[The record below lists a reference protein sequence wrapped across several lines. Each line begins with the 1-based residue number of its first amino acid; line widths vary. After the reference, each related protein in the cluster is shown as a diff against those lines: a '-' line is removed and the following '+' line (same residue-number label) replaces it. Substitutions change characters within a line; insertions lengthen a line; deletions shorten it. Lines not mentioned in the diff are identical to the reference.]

1 MRTRPPIAGR
11 YRLHRLLGRGGM
23 GEVWQAADIRLERW
37 VAVKVVETSADPKVT
52 ERFRR
57 EALSTTAA
65 SHPGTVQVHDVGVEQ
80 TEYGSIVYLVME
92 LLPGPTLA
100 DRLEKQG
107 RFTVEEA
114 SEAMVQVA
122 RTLTAVHASGIIHRD
137 IKPSNL
143 VYDGDGRIRVLDF
156 GIAQLA
162 NHQAERLT
170 STRHVMGSLP
180 YISPEQAADT
190 VVGPPSD
197 IYALGCV
204 YFELLTGR
212 APYAGSEPVSMIYQH
227 VTAPVP
233 HVNDVVTVPA
243 HVDEFVASMMDK
255 DPSRRPTAGEVVTF
269 ARRPGVVPVIAAGSR
284 ELSAAPKPAALA
296 APKVS
301 TPSVVSLSSPAS
313 PHASALSASSA
324 SPVTALAGVV
334 ESAQRTPRSHAAP
347 KPRFLRTRVLSVLL
361 VPVVIGLVLGGLT
374 FADAFDEQSVSSRAM
389 TIAGALPESYELGM
403 DLIFE
408 RDALSSDQVPDAVR
422 QAYRQV
428 TDDSI
433 EAWHDDITKVDLA
446 DTPSLR
452 ERVERTYT
460 VLKGIDA
467 YRKDLEDGD
476 KASTDAAVAAYT
488 DTAYELL
495 DFATEMPNIR
505 NEKIYKQVTNLK
517 YVRSAAESLGVER
530 AIMVPALMTGR
541 IDEESMEA
549 MSEARTSWQLTS
561 RSFYADS
568 PKATQKA
575 LDKISNGTFA
585 DGSRGVV
592 SQDAV
597 VQVINE
603 GSLESV
609 VPDLESHGIGRPAAQ
624 VWAEDMNRFIQLLK
638 DTIVAMTLIVAE
650 DVAEE
655 HRGVQTKVVLSG
667 VLAVAAFLAGLALLA
682 GIFVVRPLRGRRRSV
697 RSDR

>member
-37 VAVKVVETSADPKVT
+37 VAVKIVEISADPKVT

-65 SHPGTVQVHDVGVEQ
+65 SHPGTVQVHDVGVEE

-114 SEAMVQVA
+114 SEAVVQVA

-162 NHQAERLT
+162 SHQAERLT

-190 VVGPPSD
+190 VVGPSSD

-233 HVNDVVTVPA
+233 HVNDVVDVPA
-243 HVDEFVASMMDK
+243 HVDEFVAAMMDK
-255 DPSRRPTAGEVVTF
+255 DPSRRPTAGEVVAF
-269 ARRPGVVPVIAAGSR
+269 ARRPGVIPAAIPGGR
-284 ELSAAPKPAALA
+284 ELPSSPKPAAIA
-296 APKVS
+296 APK
-301 TPSVVSLSSPAS
+301 
-313 PHASALSASSA
+313 ALSAPAPSSA
-324 SPVTALAGVV
+324 TAVAGVV

-347 KPRFLRTRVLSVLL
+347 KPGVLRTRVLGALL
-361 VPVVIGLVLGGLT
+361 VPVVIAMVVGGLV
-374 FADAFDEQSVSSRAM
+374 FADALEERGVSTEAM

-433 EAWHDDITKVDLA
+433 EAWHDDITKIDLA
-446 DTPSLR
+446 ETPSLR

-460 VLKGIDA
+460 VLEGIDA

-476 KASTDAAVAAYT
+476 KASTEAAVAAYT

-495 DFATEMPNIR
+495 DFAAEMPNIR
-505 NEKIYKQVTNLK
+505 NEKIYKQVANLK

-530 AIMVPALMTGR
+530 AIMVPALMTGQL
-541 IDEESMEA
+541 DEESMKA

-561 RSFYADS
+561 RSFYADA
-568 PKATQKA
+568 PKATQEA
-575 LDKISNGTFA
+575 LDKISDGTFA

-592 SQDAV
+592 SQNAV
-597 VQVINE
+597 VRAIND
-603 GSLESV
+603 GSLEQV
-609 VPDLESHGIGRPAAQ
+609 IPDLERQGPGRPAAQ
-624 VWAEDMNRFIQLLK
+624 IWSEDMNRFIQLLK
-638 DTIVAMTLIVAE
+638 DTIVSMTLIVAD
-650 DVAEE
+650 DVGEE
-655 HRGVQTKVVLSG
+655 HRDVQTKVVLSG
-667 VLAVAAFLAGLALLA
+667 LLAVVALLAAFGLLA
-682 GIFVVRPLRGRRRSV
+682 GIFLGRPLRGRRRSV
-697 RSDR
+697 AAASGEKSWRQSLRRAR

>member
-114 SEAMVQVA
+114 SEAIVQVA

-204 YFELLTGR
+204 AFELLTGR

-243 HVDEFVASMMDK
+243 HIDEFVASMMDK
-255 DPSRRPTAGEVVTF
+255 DPSRRPTAGEVVAF
-269 ARRPGVVPVIAAGSR
+269 ARRPGVVPAITAGSR
-284 ELSAAPKPAALA
+284 ELASAPKPAALA
-296 APKVS
+296 APKAASLAV
-301 TPSVVSLSSPAS
+301 PSPSSPS
-313 PHASALSASSA
+313 KA
-324 SPVTALAGVV
+324 SPVTAVAGVV
-334 ESAQRTPRSHAAP
+334 ESVQRTPRSHAAP
-347 KPRFLRTRVLSVLL
+347 KPRFLRRRVLGTLL
-361 VPVVIGLVLGGLT
+361 VPVVIALVLGGLS
-374 FADAFDEQSVSSRAM
+374 FADALDERSVSSRAM

-408 RDALSSDQVPDAVR
+408 RDALSSDEVPDAVR

-433 EAWHDDITKVDLA
+433 EAWHADITKVDLA

-476 KASTDAAVAAYT
+476 KASTEAAAAAYT

-592 SQDAV
+592 SQNAV
-597 VQVINE
+597 VQVIND
-603 GSLESV
+603 GSLEGV
-609 VPDLESHGIGRPAAQ
+609 VPDLAEHGLGRPAAQ

-638 DTIVAMTLIVAE
+638 DTIVAMTLIVAD
-650 DVAEE
+650 DVGEE
-655 HRGVQTKVVLSG
+655 HRGVQTKVVVSG
-667 VLAVAAFLAGLALLA
+667 MVAVAAFLGALALLA

-697 RSDR
+697 RSEQ

>member
-1 MRTRPPIAGR
+1 MRMRTRPPIAGR

-37 VAVKVVETSADPKVT
+37 VAVKVVEISADPKVT

-122 RTLTAVHASGIIHRD
+122 RTLTAVHTSGIIHRD

-162 NHQAERLT
+162 SHQAERLT

-190 VVGPPSD
+190 VVGPASD

-233 HVNDVVTVPA
+233 HVSDVVTVPS
-243 HVDEFVASMMDK
+243 HVDEFVALMMDK
-255 DPSRRPTAGEVVTF
+255 DPSRRPSAGEVVAF
-269 ARRPGVVPVIAAGSR
+269 ARRPGVVPAITAGGR
-284 ELSAAPKPAALA
+284 ELSAVPKIAAIA
-296 APKVS
+296 APK
-301 TPSVVSLSSPAS
+301 
-313 PHASALSASSA
+313 ASS
-324 SPVTALAGVV
+324 SSVPSSVTAVAGMV
-334 ESAQRTPRSHAAP
+334 ESMPRTPRSHAAP
-347 KPRFLRTRVLSVLL
+347 KPGFLRTRVLGALL
-361 VPVVIGLVLGGLT
+361 VPVVIALVLGGLT
-374 FADAFDEQSVSSRAM
+374 FADALEERAVSNGAM

-460 VLKGIDA
+460 VLEGIDD
-467 YRKDLEDGD
+467 YRNDLEDGD
-476 KASTDAAVAAYT
+476 KASTEAAVAAYT

-561 RSFYADS
+561 RSFYADA

-575 LDKISNGTFA
+575 LDKISDGTFA
-585 DGSRGVV
+585 DGSRGLV
-592 SQDAV
+592 SQNAV
-597 VQVINE
+597 IQVIND
-603 GSLESV
+603 GSLEGV
-609 VPDLESHGIGRPAAQ
+609 VPDLERHGPGRPAAQ
-624 VWAEDMNRFIQLLK
+624 VWSEDMTRFIQLLK
-638 DTIVAMTLIVAE
+638 DTIVAMTLIVSD
-650 DVAEE
+650 DVGEE
-655 HRGVQTKVVLSG
+655 HRGIQTKVVLSG
-667 VLAVAAFLAGLALLA
+667 VLTVSALLAGLALLA
-682 GIFVVRPLRGRRRSV
+682 GIFVVRPLRGRRRFV
-697 RSDR
+697 RSDQ

>member
-1 MRTRPPIAGR
+1 
-11 YRLHRLLGRGGM
+11 M

-107 RFTVEEA
+107 RFTVEETG
-114 SEAMVQVA
+114 EVLVQVA
-122 RTLTAVHASGIIHRD
+122 RTLTAVHSSGIIHRD

-156 GIAQLA
+156 GIAQLSHH
-162 NHQAERLT
+162 NAERLT

-204 YFELLTGR
+204 AFELLTGR

-233 HVNDVVTVPA
+233 HANDVVTVPA
-243 HVDEFVASMMDK
+243 HVDEFVATMMDK
-255 DPSRRPTAGEVVTF
+255 DPSRRPTAGEVVAF
-269 ARRPGVVPVIAAGSR
+269 ARRPGIVPAITVGSR
-284 ELSAAPKPAALA
+284 ELTAAPKPAAIA
-296 APKVS
+296 APS
-301 TPSVVSLSSPAS
+301 SSSPA
-313 PHASALSASSA
+313 LA
-324 SPVTALAGVV
+324 SPALASPALASPATAVAGVV
-334 ESAQRTPRSHAAP
+334 ESVQRTPRSHAAP
-347 KPRFLRTRVLSVLL
+347 KPRFLRTRVLGTLL
-361 VPVVIGLVLGGLT
+361 VPVVIALVLGALT
-374 FADAFDEQSVSSRAM
+374 FVDAFEERSVSSRAM

-433 EAWHDDITKVDLA
+433 EAWHADITKVDLA

-467 YRKDLEDGD
+467 YRNDLEKGD
-476 KASTDAAVAAYT
+476 KASMEAAVAAYT

-530 AIMVPALMTGR
+530 AVMVPALMTGR

-549 MSEARTSWQLTS
+549 MSKARTSWQLTS
-561 RSFYADS
+561 RSFYADA

-575 LDKISNGTFA
+575 LDKISDGTFA

-592 SQDAV
+592 SQNAV
-597 VQVINE
+597 VQVIND
-603 GSLESV
+603 GSLEGV
-609 VPDLESHGIGRPAAQ
+609 VPDLETHSLGRSAAQ
-624 VWAEDMNRFIQLLK
+624 VWAEDMTRFIQLLK
-638 DTIVAMTLIVAE
+638 DTIVAMTLIVAD
-650 DVAEE
+650 DVGEE
-655 HRGVQTKVVLSG
+655 HRGVQTKVALSG
-667 VLAVAAFLAGLALLA
+667 VLVVAAFLAALALLA
-682 GIFVVRPLRGRRRSV
+682 GIFVVRPLRGRRRFV
-697 RSDR
+697 RSDS

>member
-1 MRTRPPIAGR
+1 MRMRTRPPIAGR

-107 RFTVEEA
+107 RFTVEETG
-114 SEAMVQVA
+114 EVMVQVA
-122 RTLTAVHASGIIHRD
+122 RTLTAVHSSGIIHRD

-180 YISPEQAADT
+180 YISPEQAADN

-204 YFELLTGR
+204 GFELLTGR

-233 HVNDVVTVPA
+233 HVNDVVTVPS

-255 DPSRRPTAGEVVTF
+255 DPSRRPTAGEVVAF
-269 ARRPGVVPVIAAGSR
+269 ARRPEVVPAIPAGSR
-284 ELSAAPKPAALA
+284 ELAIGPKPLA
-296 APKVS
+296 
-301 TPSVVSLSSPAS
+301 LSSPSSPSPPSAAS
-313 PHASALSASSA
+313 VSS
-324 SPVTALAGVV
+324 VTAVAGLV
-334 ESAQRTPRSHAAP
+334 ESAQRMPRSHAAP
-347 KPRFLRTRVLSVLL
+347 KPRFLRTRVLAVLL
-361 VPVVIGLVLGGLT
+361 VPVVIALVLGGLT
-374 FADAFDEQSVSSRAM
+374 FADALEERAVSSRAV

-408 RDALSSDQVPDAVR
+408 RDALGSDQVPEAVR

-433 EAWHDDITKVDLA
+433 DAWHDDITKVDLA
-446 DTPSLR
+446 DNPSLR

-476 KASTDAAVAAYT
+476 KASMEAAVAAYT

-517 YVRSAAESLGVER
+517 YVRSASESLGIER
-530 AIMVPALMTGR
+530 TVMVPALMTGK

-561 RSFYADS
+561 RSFYGDA

-575 LDKISNGTFA
+575 LDEISDGTFA
-585 DGSRGVV
+585 DGSRGLV
-592 SQDAV
+592 SQNAV
-597 VQVINE
+597 VQVIND
-603 GSLESV
+603 GSLTSAV
-609 VPDLESHGIGRPAAQ
+609 RNLESHAPGRPAAQ
-624 VWAEDMNRFIQLLK
+624 VWAEDMTRFIQLLK
-638 DTIVAMTLIVAE
+638 DTIVAMTLIVSD
-650 DVAEE
+650 DVGEE
-655 HRGVQTKVVLSG
+655 HRDIQTKAVLSG
-667 VLAVAAFLAGLALLA
+667 VLAVAAFLAALALLA
-682 GIFVVRPLRGRRRSV
+682 GIFLVRPLRGRRRSDE
-697 RSDR
+697 S

>member
-1 MRTRPPIAGR
+1 
-11 YRLHRLLGRGGM
+11 M

-80 TEYGSIVYLVME
+80 TTEYGSIVYLVME

-122 RTLTAVHASGIIHRD
+122 RTLTAVHSSGIIHRD

-180 YISPEQAADT
+180 YISPEQAADN

-233 HVNDVVTVPA
+233 HVNDVVTVPS

-255 DPSRRPTAGEVVTF
+255 DPSRRPTAGEVVAF
-269 ARRPGVVPVIAAGSR
+269 ARRPEVVPPIPAGSR
-284 ELSAAPKPAALA
+284 ELSIGPKPLA
-296 APKVS
+296 
-301 TPSVVSLSSPAS
+301 LSSSSSSSSPSAAS
-313 PHASALSASSA
+313 VSS
-324 SPVTALAGVV
+324 VTAVAGVV
-334 ESAQRTPRSHAAP
+334 ESAQRTPRSHAAQ
-347 KPRFLRTRVLSVLL
+347 KPRFLRSRVLGVLL
-361 VPVVIGLVLGGLT
+361 VPVVIALVLGALT
-374 FADAFDEQSVSSRAM
+374 FADALDERAVSSRAM
-389 TIAGALPESYELGM
+389 MIAGALPESYELGM

-408 RDALSSDQVPDAVR
+408 RDALGSDQVPDAVR

-433 EAWHDDITKVDLA
+433 DAWHDDITKVDLA
-446 DTPSLR
+446 DNPSLR

-460 VLKGIDA
+460 VLKSIDA

-476 KASTDAAVAAYT
+476 KASTEAAVAAYT

-495 DFATEMPNIR
+495 DFATEMPNIP

-517 YVRSAAESLGVER
+517 YVRSASESLGIER
-530 AIMVPALMTGR
+530 TVMVPALMTGK

-561 RSFYADS
+561 RSFYGDA

-575 LDKISNGTFA
+575 LDKISDGTFA
-585 DGSRGVV
+585 DGSRGLV
-592 SQDAV
+592 SQNAV
-597 VQVINE
+597 VQVIND
-603 GSLESV
+603 GSLTSAV
-609 VPDLESHGIGRPAAQ
+609 RNLESQAPGRPAAQ
-624 VWAEDMNRFIQLLK
+624 VWAEDMTRFIQLLK
-638 DTIVAMTLIVAE
+638 DTIVAMTLIVSD
-650 DVAEE
+650 DVSEE
-655 HRGVQTKVVLSG
+655 HRGIQTKVVLSG
-667 VLAVAAFLAGLALLA
+667 VLAVAAFLAALALLA
-682 GIFVVRPLRGRRRSV
+682 GICLVRPPRGPRRSV
-697 RSDR
+697 ES

>member
-107 RFTVEEA
+107 RFTMEETG
-114 SEAMVQVA
+114 EVIVQVA
-122 RTLTAVHASGIIHRD
+122 RTLGAVHASGIIHRD

-204 YFELLTGR
+204 AFELLTGR

-255 DPSRRPTAGEVVTF
+255 DPSRRPTAGEVVAF
-269 ARRPGVVPVIAAGSR
+269 ARRPGVVPAIAAGSR
-284 ELSAAPKPAALA
+284 ELSAPPKPAAIM
-296 APKVS
+296 APKAS
-301 TPSVVSLSSPAS
+301 SSSSSPS
-313 PHASALSASSA
+313 LA
-324 SPVTALAGVV
+324 SPVTAIAGVV
-334 ESAQRTPRSHAAP
+334 ESGQRTPRSHAAP
-347 KPRFLRTRVLSVLL
+347 KPWFLRTRVLGALL
-361 VPVVIGLVLGGLT
+361 VPVVIALVLGGLT
-374 FADAFDEQSVSSRAM
+374 FADAFEERAVSSRAM

-408 RDALSSDQVPDAVR
+408 RDALGSDQVPDAVR

-433 EAWHDDITKVDLA
+433 EAWHADITKIDLA

-467 YRKDLEDGD
+467 YRKDLEEGD
-476 KASTDAAVAAYT
+476 KASTDAAIAAYT

-517 YVRSAAESLGVER
+517 YVRSAAESLGIER

-549 MSEARTSWQLTS
+549 MSEARTSWQLNS
-561 RSFYADS
+561 RSFYADA

-575 LDKISNGTFA
+575 LDKISDGTFA

-592 SQDAV
+592 SQNAV
-597 VQVINE
+597 VQVIND
-603 GSLESV
+603 GSLEGV
-609 VPDLESHGIGRPAAQ
+609 VPDLETHGVGRPAAQ
-624 VWAEDMNRFIQLLK
+624 VWAEDMTRFIQLLK
-638 DTIVAMTLIVAE
+638 DTIVAMTLIVSD
-650 DVAEE
+650 DVGEE
-655 HRGVQTKVVLSG
+655 HRGIQTKVVLSG
-667 VLAVAAFLAGLALLA
+667 ILAVAALLAGLALLA
-682 GIFVVRPLRGRRRSV
+682 GMFVVRPLRGRRRYV
-697 RSDR
+697 EA

>member
-1 MRTRPPIAGR
+1 MRMRTRPPIAGR

-65 SHPGTVQVHDVGVEQ
+65 SHPGTVQVHDVGVET
-80 TEYGSIVYLVME
+80 TEYGNIVYLVME

-162 NHQAERLT
+162 NHEGERLT

-212 APYAGSEPVSMIYQH
+212 APYAGAEPVSMIYQH

-255 DPSRRPTAGEVVTF
+255 DPARRPTAGEVVAF
-269 ARRPGVVPVIAAGSR
+269 ARRPGVAPATVTGMR
-284 ELSAAPKPAALA
+284 ELSAPAKPAAIA
-296 APKVS
+296 APKAGS
-301 TPSVVSLSSPAS
+301 AAPSSAATLGASGAGLSGSPGSGTSVV
-313 PHASALSASSA
+313 
-324 SPVTALAGVV
+324 GVV
-334 ESAQRTPRSHAAP
+334 ESLQRTPRSHAAA
-347 KPRFLRTRVLSVLL
+347 KPRLLRTKVLVALL
-361 VPVVIGLVLGGLT
+361 IPVVVALVAGVLT
-374 FADAFDEQSVSSRAM
+374 FVDAIGQRSVSSRAM

-408 RDALSSDQVPDAVR
+408 RDALGSDQVPDAVR
-422 QAYRQV
+422 QAYQKV

-433 EAWHDDITKVDLA
+433 RAWHDDITKVDLA

-467 YRKDLEDGD
+467 YREDLQDGD
-476 KASTDAAVAAYT
+476 KASTEAAVAAYT

-495 DFATEMPNIR
+495 DFATEMPNIPS
-505 NEKIYKQVTNLK
+505 EKIYKQVTNLK

-530 AIMVPALMTGR
+530 AVMVPALVTGH

-549 MSEARTSWQLTS
+549 MSKARTSWQLNS
-561 RSFYADS
+561 RSFYADA
-568 PKATQKA
+568 PEVT
-575 LDKISNGTFA
+575 
-585 DGSRGVV
+585 
-592 SQDAV
+592 
-597 VQVINE
+597 
-603 GSLESV
+603 
-609 VPDLESHGIGRPAAQ
+609 
-624 VWAEDMNRFIQLLK
+624 
-638 DTIVAMTLIVAE
+638 
-650 DVAEE
+650 
-655 HRGVQTKVVLSG
+655 
-667 VLAVAAFLAGLALLA
+667 
-682 GIFVVRPLRGRRRSV
+682 
-697 RSDR
+697 

>member
-23 GEVWQAADIRLERW
+23 GEVWQAADTRLERW
-37 VAVKVVETSADPKVT
+37 VAVKIVEISADPKVT

-65 SHPGTVQVHDVGVEQ
+65 SHPGTVQVHDVGVEE

-190 VVGPPSD
+190 VVGPASD

-204 YFELLTGR
+204 CFELLTGR

-233 HVNDVVTVPA
+233 HVNDVVTVPS

-255 DPSRRPTAGEVVTF
+255 DPSRRPTAGDVVAF
-269 ARRPGVVPVIAAGSR
+269 ARRPGVVPAVVTGSR
-284 ELSAAPKPAALA
+284 ELSAPAKLAAIA
-296 APKVS
+296 APK
-301 TPSVVSLSSPAS
+301 
-313 PHASALSASSA
+313 ALSAPAPSSA
-324 SPVTALAGVV
+324 TAVAGAV

-347 KPRFLRTRVLSVLL
+347 KPSVLRTRVLGALL
-361 VPVVIGLVLGGLT
+361 IPVVIAMVLGGL
-374 FADAFDEQSVSSRAM
+374 AFVEALEERAVSNGAM

-433 EAWHDDITKVDLA
+433 EAWRDDITKIDLA

-476 KASTDAAVAAYT
+476 KASTEAAVAAYT

-541 IDEESMEA
+541 IDEESMKA

-561 RSFYADS
+561 RSFYADA

-575 LDKISNGTFA
+575 LDKISDGTFA

-592 SQDAV
+592 SQNAV
-597 VQVINE
+597 VRAIND
-603 GSLESV
+603 GSLERV
-609 VPDLESHGIGRPAAQ
+609 VSDLERQGPGRPAAQ
-624 VWAEDMNRFIQLLK
+624 VWSEDMARFIQLLK
-638 DTIVAMTLIVAE
+638 DTIVAMTLIVAD
-650 DVAEE
+650 DVGEE
-655 HRGVQTKVVLSG
+655 HRDIQTKVVLSG
-667 VLAVAAFLAGLALLA
+667 MLAVAALLA
-682 GIFVVRPLRGRRRSV
+682 ALGLVAGIVLVRPLRGRRRSV
-697 RSDR
+697 ADVSGEKPWRRSLRRAR

>member
-37 VAVKVVETSADPKVT
+37 VAVKIVEISADPKVT

-114 SEAMVQVA
+114 GEVLVQVA
-122 RTLTAVHASGIIHRD
+122 RTLTAVHTSGIIHRD

-190 VVGPPSD
+190 VVGPASD

-204 YFELLTGR
+204 AFELLTGR

-233 HVNDVVTVPA
+233 HVNDVVTVPS
-243 HVDEFVASMMDK
+243 HVDEFVALMMDK
-255 DPSRRPTAGEVVTF
+255 DPSRRPSAGEVVAF
-269 ARRPGVVPVIAAGSR
+269 ARRPGVAPANAVGSR
-284 ELSAAPKPAALA
+284 ELSAAPRPAALM
-296 APKVS
+296 
-301 TPSVVSLSSPAS
+301 AS
-313 PHASALSASSA
+313 KISA
-324 SPVTALAGVV
+324 SPSVSSSPSPLTTIAGAV
-334 ESAQRTPRSHAAP
+334 ESAQRTPRSHAAA
-347 KPRFLRTRVLSVLL
+347 KPRFLRTPVLGALL
-361 VPVVIGLVLGGLT
+361 VPVVIALVLSGLS
-374 FADAFDEQSVSSRAM
+374 FADAFQERAVSNRAM

-433 EAWHDDITKVDLA
+433 EAWHADITKVDLA

-467 YRKDLEDGD
+467 YRDDLEDGD
-476 KASTDAAVAAYT
+476 KASTEAAAAAYT

-561 RSFYADS
+561 RSFYADA
-568 PKATQKA
+568 PQATQKA
-575 LDKISNGTFA
+575 LDKISDDTFA

-592 SQDAV
+592 SQNAV
-597 VQVINE
+597 VQVIND
-603 GSLESV
+603 GSLDEA
-609 VPDLESHGIGRPAAQ
+609 VPDLEAHSMGRPAAQ
-624 VWAEDMNRFIQLLK
+624 VWAEDMTRFIQLLK
-638 DTIVAMTLIVAE
+638 DTIVAMTLIVSD
-650 DVAEE
+650 DVGEE
-655 HRGVQTKVVLSG
+655 HRGIQTKVFLSG
-667 VLAVAAFLAGLALLA
+667 ALAVSALVAGLALLA
-682 GIFVVRPLRGRRRSV
+682 GIFLVRPLRGRRRSV
-697 RSDR
+697 RADQ

>member
-65 SHPGTVQVHDVGVEQ
+65 SHPGTVQVHDVGVEE

-162 NHQAERLT
+162 SHQAERLT

-212 APYAGSEPVSMIYQH
+212 PPYAGSEPVSMIYQH

-233 HVNDVVTVPA
+233 HVNDVVTVPS

-255 DPSRRPTAGEVVTF
+255 DPSRRPTAGEVVAF
-269 ARRPGVVPVIAAGSR
+269 ARRPGVVPALAPGGR
-284 ELSAAPKPAALA
+284 ELTAAPKPLAIAALA
-296 APKVS
+296 APKA
-301 TPSVVSLSSPAS
+301 AS
-313 PHASALSASSA
+313 SASSA
-324 SPVTALAGVV
+324 SSSLSSLSASSSASSSGMAVAGVA
-334 ESAQRTPRSHAAP
+334 ESVQRTPRSHAAP
-347 KPRFLRTRVLSVLL
+347 KPRSVRTRVLAALL
-361 VPVVIGLVLGGLT
+361 VPVVIALALGGLT
-374 FADAFDEQSVSSRAM
+374 FVDALEERSVSDEAM

-408 RDALSSDQVPDAVR
+408 RDALSSDQVPEAVR
-422 QAYRQV
+422 EAYRSV

-467 YRKDLEDGD
+467 YRNDLEDGD
-476 KASTDAAVAAYT
+476 KASTEAAVAAYT

-505 NEKIYKQVTNLK
+505 NEEIYKQVTNLK
-517 YVRSAAESLGVER
+517 YVRSASEALGVER
-530 AIMVPALMTGR
+530 VVMVRALMTGQ
-541 IDEESMEA
+541 IDEESLEA

-561 RSFYADS
+561 RSFYADA

-575 LDKISNGTFA
+575 LDKISDGTFA

-592 SQDAV
+592 SQNAV
-597 VQVINE
+597 VRVIND
-603 GSLESV
+603 GSVEDV
-609 VPDLESHGIGRPAAQ
+609 IADLEHGQGRPAVQ
-624 VWAEDMNRFIQLLK
+624 VWTEDMTRFIQLLQ
-638 DTIVAMTLIVAE
+638 DSIVAMTLIVAD
-650 DVAEE
+650 DVGEE
-655 HRGVQTKVVLSG
+655 HRGVQTKIALSG
-667 VLAVAAFLAGLALLA
+667 VLAGAALLAALALLA
-682 GIFVVRPLRGRRRSV
+682 GIFLGRPLRGRRRSV
-697 RSDR
+697 ER

>member
-1 MRTRPPIAGR
+1 
-11 YRLHRLLGRGGM
+11 M

-65 SHPGTVQVHDVGVEQ
+65 SHPGTVQVHDVGVEE

-122 RTLTAVHASGIIHRD
+122 RTLTAVHSSGIIHRD

-162 NHQAERLT
+162 SHQAERLT

-180 YISPEQAADT
+180 YISPEQAADN

-233 HVNDVVTVPA
+233 HVNDVVTVPS

-255 DPSRRPTAGEVVTF
+255 DPSRRPTAGEVVAF
-269 ARRPGVVPVIAAGSR
+269 ARRPEVVPAVPVGSR
-284 ELSAAPKPAALA
+284 ELPAGLKPLALPSSSSSSSA
-296 APKVS
+296 
-301 TPSVVSLSSPAS
+301 
-313 PHASALSASSA
+313 ASSA
-324 SPVTALAGVV
+324 PSVSLVTAVAGVV

-347 KPRFLRTRVLSVLL
+347 KPRFLRPRVFAVLL
-361 VPVVIGLVLGGLT
+361 VPVLIALVFSGLT
-374 FADAFDEQSVSSRAM
+374 FADALEERSVSSRAM

-408 RDALSSDQVPDAVR
+408 RDALSSDQVPAAVR

-460 VLKGIDA
+460 VLKSIDA
-467 YRKDLEDGD
+467 YRTDLEDGD
-476 KASTDAAVAAYT
+476 KASTEAAVAAYT

-505 NEKIYKQVTNLK
+505 NENIYKQVTNLK
-517 YVRSAAESLGVER
+517 YVRSASESLGIER
-530 AIMVPALMTGR
+530 TLMVPALMTGK
-541 IDEESMEA
+541 IDEESLEA

-561 RSFYADS
+561 RSFYGDA

-575 LDKISNGTFA
+575 LDKISDGTFA
-585 DGSRGVV
+585 DGSRGLV
-592 SQDAV
+592 SQNAV
-597 VQVINE
+597 VQVIND
-603 GSLESV
+603 GSLAGAV
-609 VPDLESHGIGRPAAQ
+609 RDLETHAPGRPAAQ
-624 VWAEDMNRFIQLLK
+624 VWSEDMTRFIQLLK
-638 DTIVAMTLIVAE
+638 DTIVAMTLIVSD
-650 DVAEE
+650 DVGEE
-655 HRGVQTKVVLSG
+655 HRGIQTKVVLSG
-667 VLAVAAFLAGLALLA
+667 VLAVAALLAALALLA
-682 GIFVVRPLRGRRRSV
+682 GMFVLRPLRGRRRSV
-697 RSDR
+697 DG

>member
-23 GEVWQAADIRLERW
+23 GEVWQAADTRLERW
-37 VAVKVVETSADPKVT
+37 VAVKIVEISADPKVT

-65 SHPGTVQVHDVGVEQ
+65 SHPGTVQVHDVGVEE

-190 VVGPPSD
+190 VVGPASD

-204 YFELLTGR
+204 CFELLTGR

-233 HVNDVVTVPA
+233 HVSDVVDVPA

-255 DPSRRPTAGEVVTF
+255 DPSRRPTAGEVVAF
-269 ARRPGVVPVIAAGSR
+269 ARRPGVVPAVVAGSR
-284 ELSAAPKPAALA
+284 ELSAPAKPAAIA
-296 APKVS
+296 APK
-301 TPSVVSLSSPAS
+301 
-313 PHASALSASSA
+313 ALSAPAPSSA
-324 SPVTALAGVV
+324 TAVAGVV
-334 ESAQRTPRSHAAP
+334 ESVQRTPRSHAAP
-347 KPRFLRTRVLSVLL
+347 KPSVLRTRVLGALL
-361 VPVVIGLVLGGLT
+361 VPMVIAMVLGGLA
-374 FADAFDEQSVSSRAM
+374 FADGLEERAVSNGAM

-433 EAWHDDITKVDLA
+433 EAWHDDITKIDLA

-476 KASTDAAVAAYT
+476 KASTEAAVAAYT

-541 IDEESMEA
+541 IDEESMKA

-561 RSFYADS
+561 RSFYADA

-575 LDKISNGTFA
+575 LDKISDGTFA

-592 SQDAV
+592 SQNAV
-597 VQVINE
+597 VRAIND
-603 GSLESV
+603 GSLERV
-609 VPDLESHGIGRPAAQ
+609 VSDLERQGPGRPAAQ
-624 VWAEDMNRFIQLLK
+624 VWSEDMARFIQLLK
-638 DTIVAMTLIVAE
+638 DTIVAMTAIVAD
-650 DVAEE
+650 DVSEE
-655 HRGVQTKVVLSG
+655 HRDIQTKVVLSG
-667 VLAVAAFLAGLALLA
+667 MLTVAAPLAAIGLLA
-682 GIFVVRPLRGRRRSV
+682 GIFLVRPLRGRRRSV
-697 RSDR
+697 AEVSGEKSWRQSLRRAR

>member
-107 RFTVEEA
+107 RFSIEETG
-114 SEAMVQVA
+114 EVMVQVA
-122 RTLTAVHASGIIHRD
+122 RTLSAVHASGIIHRD

-204 YFELLTGR
+204 AFELLTGR
-212 APYAGSEPVSMIYQH
+212 APYAGAEPVSMIYQH

-233 HVNDVVTVPA
+233 HVSDVVAVPA
-243 HVDEFVASMMDK
+243 HIDEFVASMLDK
-255 DPSRRPTAGEVVTF
+255 DPSRRPTAGEVVAF
-269 ARRPGVVPVIAAGSR
+269 ARRPAVVPAITAGSR
-284 ELSAAPKPAALA
+284 ELSPAPRPAAIAAPK
-296 APKVS
+296 S
-301 TPSVVSLSSPAS
+301 SSSSSPS
-313 PHASALSASSA
+313 LASSLA
-324 SPVTALAGVV
+324 SPVTAIAGVV
-334 ESAQRTPRSHAAP
+334 ESVQRTPRSHAAP
-347 KPRFLRTRVLSVLL
+347 KPRLLRTRLLGALL
-361 VPVVIGLVLGGLT
+361 VPVVIALVLGGLT
-374 FADAFDEQSVSSRAM
+374 FVDAFEERSVSNRAM

-408 RDALSSDQVPDAVR
+408 RDALGSDQVPDAVR

-433 EAWHDDITKVDLA
+433 DAWHADITKIDLA

-467 YRKDLEDGD
+467 YRKDLEEGD
-476 KASTDAAVAAYT
+476 KASTEAAIAAYT

-495 DFATEMPNIR
+495 DFATEMPNIP

-517 YVRSAAESLGVER
+517 YVRSAAESLGIER
-530 AIMVPALMTGR
+530 AVMVPALMTGR
-541 IDEESMEA
+541 IDEDSMEA

-561 RSFYADS
+561 RSFYADA

-575 LDKISNGTFA
+575 LDKISDGTFA

-592 SQDAV
+592 SQNAV
-597 VQVINE
+597 VQVIND
-603 GSLESV
+603 GSLEGV
-609 VPDLESHGIGRPAAQ
+609 VPELEEHGLGRPAAQ
-624 VWAEDMNRFIQLLK
+624 VWAEDMTRFIQLLK
-638 DTIVAMTLIVAE
+638 DTIVAMTLIVSD
-650 DVAEE
+650 DVGEE
-655 HRGVQTKVVLSG
+655 HRSIQTKVVLSG
-667 VLAVAAFLAGLALLA
+667 ILAAAAFLAGLALLA

-697 RSDR
+697 EA

>member
-1 MRTRPPIAGR
+1 
-11 YRLHRLLGRGGM
+11 M

-37 VAVKVVETSADPKVT
+37 VAVKIVEISADPKVT

-114 SEAMVQVA
+114 GEVMVQVA
-122 RTLTAVHASGIIHRD
+122 RTLTAVHTSGIIHRD

-190 VVGPPSD
+190 VVGPASD

-204 YFELLTGR
+204 AFELLTGR

-233 HVNDVVTVPA
+233 RVNDVVTVPS
-243 HVDEFVASMMDK
+243 HVDEFVALMMDK
-255 DPSRRPTAGEVVTF
+255 DPSRRPSAGEVVAF
-269 ARRPGVVPVIAAGSR
+269 ARRPGVAPANAVGSR
-284 ELSAAPKPAALA
+284 ELSAAPRPAAIM

-301 TPSVVSLSSPAS
+301 GLPSSPSSS
-313 PHASALSASSA
+313 PSSSSSSG
-324 SPVTALAGVV
+324 SPLTAIAGAV
-334 ESAQRTPRSHAAP
+334 EPAQRTPRSHAAT
-347 KPRFLRTRVLSVLL
+347 KPIFLRPPVLGALL
-361 VPVVIGLVLGGLT
+361 VPVVIALVLSGLS
-374 FADAFDEQSVSSRAM
+374 FADAFQERAVSNRAM

-433 EAWHDDITKVDLA
+433 EAWHADITKVDLA

-467 YRKDLEDGD
+467 YRDDLEDGD
-476 KASTDAAVAAYT
+476 KASTEAAAAAYT

-530 AIMVPALMTGR
+530 AVMVPALMTGR
-541 IDEESMEA
+541 IDEESMDA

-561 RSFYADS
+561 RSFYADA

-575 LDKISNGTFA
+575 LDKISNDTFA

-592 SQDAV
+592 SQNAV
-597 VQVINE
+597 VQVIND
-603 GSLESV
+603 GSLEGV
-609 VPDLESHGIGRPAAQ
+609 VPELESHSMGRPAAQ
-624 VWAEDMNRFIQLLK
+624 VWSEDMTRFIQLLK
-638 DTIVAMTLIVAE
+638 DTIVAMTLIVSD
-650 DVAEE
+650 DVGEE
-655 HRGVQTKVVLSG
+655 HRGVQTKVLLSG
-667 VLAVAAFLAGLALLA
+667 ALAVSALLAGLALLT
-682 GIFVVRPLRGRRRSV
+682 GIFLVRPLRGRRRSV
-697 RSDR
+697 RSDQ

>member
-1 MRTRPPIAGR
+1 MRMRTRPPIAGR

-107 RFTVEEA
+107 RFTVEETG
-114 SEAMVQVA
+114 EVLVQVA

-204 YFELLTGR
+204 GFELLTGR

-233 HVNDVVTVPA
+233 HVNDVVTVPS

-255 DPSRRPTAGEVVTF
+255 DPSRRPTAGEVVAF
-269 ARRPGVVPVIAAGSR
+269 ARRPEVVPPIPAGSR
-284 ELSAAPKPAALA
+284 ELSIGPKPLA
-296 APKVS
+296 
-301 TPSVVSLSSPAS
+301 LSSP
-313 PHASALSASSA
+313 SAPSAGSVSS
-324 SPVTALAGVV
+324 VTAVAGVV

-347 KPRFLRTRVLSVLL
+347 KPRFLRTRVLAVLL
-361 VPVVIGLVLGGLT
+361 VPVVIALVLGGLT
-374 FADAFDEQSVSSRAM
+374 FADALEERAVSSRAM
-389 TIAGALPESYELGM
+389 MIAGALPESYELGM

-408 RDALSSDQVPDAVR
+408 RDALGSDQVPDAVR

-433 EAWHDDITKVDLA
+433 DAWHDDITKVDLA
-446 DTPSLR
+446 DNPSLR

-476 KASTDAAVAAYT
+476 KASTEAAVAAYT

-495 DFATEMPNIR
+495 DFATEMPNIA

-517 YVRSAAESLGVER
+517 YVRSASESLGIER
-530 AIMVPALMTGR
+530 TVMVPALMTGK

-561 RSFYADS
+561 RSFYGDA

-575 LDKISNGTFA
+575 LDKISDGTFA
-585 DGSRGVV
+585 DGSRGLV
-592 SQDAV
+592 SQNAV
-597 VQVINE
+597 VQVIND
-603 GSLESV
+603 GSLTSAV
-609 VPDLESHGIGRPAAQ
+609 RNLESHAPGRPAAQ
-624 VWAEDMNRFIQLLK
+624 VWAEDMTRFIQLLK
-638 DTIVAMTLIVAE
+638 DTIVAMTLIVSD
-650 DVAEE
+650 DVGEE
-655 HRGVQTKVVLSG
+655 HRGIQTKVVLSG
-667 VLAVAAFLAGLALLA
+667 VLAVAAFLAALALLA
-682 GIFVVRPLRGRRRSV
+682 GIFLVRPLRGRRRSV
-697 RSDR
+697 ES

>member
-122 RTLTAVHASGIIHRD
+122 RTLTAVHSSGIIHRD

-180 YISPEQAADT
+180 YISPEQAADN

-233 HVNDVVTVPA
+233 HVNDVVTVPS

-255 DPSRRPTAGEVVTF
+255 DPSRRPTAGEVVAF
-269 ARRPGVVPVIAAGSR
+269 ARRPEVVPPIPAGSR
-284 ELSAAPKPAALA
+284 ELSIGAKPLA
-296 APKVS
+296 
-301 TPSVVSLSSPAS
+301 LSSP
-313 PHASALSASSA
+313 SAPSAGSVSS
-324 SPVTALAGVV
+324 VTAVAGVV

-347 KPRFLRTRVLSVLL
+347 KPRFLRPRVLAVLL
-361 VPVVIGLVLGGLT
+361 VPVMIALVLGGLT
-374 FADAFDEQSVSSRAM
+374 FADALEERAVSSRAV

-408 RDALSSDQVPDAVR
+408 RDALGSDQVPDAVR

-446 DTPSLR
+446 DNPSLR

-476 KASTDAAVAAYT
+476 KASTEAAVAAYT

-517 YVRSAAESLGVER
+517 YVRSASESLGIER
-530 AIMVPALMTGR
+530 TVMVPALMTGK
-541 IDEESMEA
+541 IDEEALEA

-561 RSFYADS
+561 RSFYGDA

-575 LDKISNGTFA
+575 LDKISDGTFA
-585 DGSRGVV
+585 DGSRGLV
-592 SQDAV
+592 SQNAV
-597 VQVINE
+597 VQVIND
-603 GSLESV
+603 GSLTSAV
-609 VPDLESHGIGRPAAQ
+609 RNLESQAPGRPAAQ
-624 VWAEDMNRFIQLLK
+624 VWAEDMTRFIQLLK
-638 DTIVAMTLIVAE
+638 DTIVAMTLIVSD
-650 DVAEE
+650 DVGEE
-655 HRGVQTKVVLSG
+655 HRGIQTKVVLSG
-667 VLAVAAFLAGLALLA
+667 VLAVAAFLAALALLA
-682 GIFVVRPLRGRRRSV
+682 GIFLVRPLRGRRRSTE
-697 RSDR
+697 S

>member
-1 MRTRPPIAGR
+1 MRMRTRPPIAGR

-107 RFTVEEA
+107 RFTMEETG
-114 SEAMVQVA
+114 EVIVQVA
-122 RTLTAVHASGIIHRD
+122 RTLGAVHASGIIHRD

-204 YFELLTGR
+204 AFELLTGR

-255 DPSRRPTAGEVVTF
+255 DPSRRPTAGEVVAF
-269 ARRPGVVPVIAAGSR
+269 ARRPGVVPAIAAGSR
-284 ELSAAPKPAALA
+284 ELSAPLKPAALM
-296 APKVS
+296 APKAS
-301 TPSVVSLSSPAS
+301 SSSSSPS
-313 PHASALSASSA
+313 LA
-324 SPVTALAGVV
+324 SPVTAIAGVV
-334 ESAQRTPRSHAAP
+334 ESGQRTPRSHAAP
-347 KPRFLRTRVLSVLL
+347 KPWFLRTRVLGALL
-361 VPVVIGLVLGGLT
+361 VPVVIALVLGGLT
-374 FADAFDEQSVSSRAM
+374 FADAFEERAVSSRAM

-408 RDALSSDQVPDAVR
+408 RDALGSDQVPDAVR

-433 EAWHDDITKVDLA
+433 EAWHADITKIDLA

-467 YRKDLEDGD
+467 YRKDLEEGD
-476 KASTDAAVAAYT
+476 KASTDAAIAAYT

-517 YVRSAAESLGVER
+517 YVRSAAESLGIER

-549 MSEARTSWQLTS
+549 MSEARTSWQLNS
-561 RSFYADS
+561 RSFYADA

-575 LDKISNGTFA
+575 LDKISDGTFA

-592 SQDAV
+592 SQNAV
-597 VQVINE
+597 VQVIND
-603 GSLESV
+603 GSLEGV
-609 VPDLESHGIGRPAAQ
+609 VPDLETHGVGRPAAQ
-624 VWAEDMNRFIQLLK
+624 VWAEDMTRFIQLLK
-638 DTIVAMTLIVAE
+638 DTIVAMTLIVSD
-650 DVAEE
+650 DVGEE
-655 HRGVQTKVVLSG
+655 HRGIQTKVVLSG
-667 VLAVAAFLAGLALLA
+667 ILAVAALLAGLALLA
-682 GIFVVRPLRGRRRSV
+682 GMFVVRPLRGRRRYV
-697 RSDR
+697 EA

>member
-37 VAVKVVETSADPKVT
+37 VAVKVVETSADPKIT

-100 DRLEKQG
+100 DRLEKQA

-114 SEAMVQVA
+114 SEAVVQVA
-122 RTLTAVHASGIIHRD
+122 RTLTAVHSSGIIHRD

-162 NHQAERLT
+162 NHNAERLT

-180 YISPEQAADT
+180 YISPEQAADN

-204 YFELLTGR
+204 FFELLTGR
-212 APYAGSEPVSMIYQH
+212 APFAGSEPVSMIYQH

-233 HVNDVVTVPA
+233 HVNDVVTVPSF
-243 HVDEFVASMMDK
+243 VDDFVASMMDK
-255 DPSRRPTAGEVVTF
+255 DPSRRPTAGEVVAF
-269 ARRPGVVPVIAAGSR
+269 ARRPGVAPANGSASR
-284 ELSAAPKPAALA
+284 ELVTVARPAAKPLA
-296 APKVS
+296 
-301 TPSVVSLSSPAS
+301 L
-313 PHASALSASSA
+313 ASSA
-324 SPVTALAGVV
+324 TAVAGAV
-334 ESAQRTPRSHAAP
+334 ESGQRTPRSHAAP
-347 KPRFLRTRVLSVLL
+347 KPRLLRTRLLSALI
-361 VPVVIGLVLGGLT
+361 VPAVIAMVLGGMT
-374 FADAFDEQSVSSRAM
+374 FGDSVKERAVSGPAV
-389 TIAGALPESYELGM
+389 TIAEALPESYELGM

-408 RDALSSDQVPDAVR
+408 RDAMSADGVPGAVQ
-422 QAYRQV
+422 QAYRRV

-433 EAWHDDITKVDLA
+433 DAWHDDITKIDLA
-446 DTPSLR
+446 ATPSLR
-452 ERVERTYT
+452 ERVESTYS

-467 YRKDLEDGD
+467 YRDDLERGD
-476 KASTDAAVAAYT
+476 KASTEAALAAYT

-495 DFATEMPNIR
+495 DFAAEMPNIR
-505 NEKIYKQVTNLK
+505 NEKIYKQITNLK
-517 YVRSAAESLGVER
+517 HVGSAAESLGIER
-530 AIMVPALMTGR
+530 AVMVPALVTGQ
-541 IDEESMEA
+541 IDEESLDT
-549 MSEARTSWQLTS
+549 MSKARTSWQLNS
-561 RSFYADS
+561 RAFYADT
-568 PKATQKA
+568 PKVTQKA
-575 LDKISNGTFA
+575 LDKISGGTFA

-592 SQDAV
+592 SQNAV
-597 VQVINE
+597 VKVIND
-603 GSLESV
+603 GSVAGVLAELEKDGPGV
-609 VPDLESHGIGRPAAQ
+609 PAAQ
-624 VWAEDMNRFIQLLK
+624 VWTEDMTRFIQLLK
-638 DTIVAMTLIVAE
+638 DTIVTMTLSFVD
-650 DVAEE
+650 DVDAE
-655 HRGVQTKVVLSG
+655 HRDVETKMVLSG
-667 VLAVAAFLAGLALLA
+667 VLALAGLLAVLALLT
-682 GIFVVRPLRGRRRSV
+682 GIFVVRPIRGRRRNAAA
-697 RSDR
+697 

>member
-80 TEYGSIVYLVME
+80 TEYGSFVYLVME

-180 YISPEQAADT
+180 YISPEQAADN

-233 HVNDVVTVPA
+233 HVNDVVTVPS

-255 DPSRRPTAGEVVTF
+255 DPSRRPTAGEVVAF
-269 ARRPGVVPVIAAGSR
+269 ARRPELVPAIPVGSR
-284 ELSAAPKPAALA
+284 ELAAGPKPLA
-296 APKVS
+296 
-301 TPSVVSLSSPAS
+301 LSSPS
-313 PHASALSASSA
+313 SASSSSA
-324 SPVTALAGVV
+324 PSVSSVSSVSSVTAVAGVV

-347 KPRFLRTRVLSVLL
+347 KPRFLRSRVLGGLL
-361 VPVVIGLVLGGLT
+361 VPVVVALVLGGLT
-374 FADAFDEQSVSSRAM
+374 FADALEERTVSSRAM

-408 RDALSSDQVPDAVR
+408 RDALGSDQVPAAVR

-433 EAWHDDITKVDLA
+433 AAWHDDITKVDLA
-446 DTPSLR
+446 DTPTLR

-460 VLKGIDA
+460 VLKSIDA
-467 YRKDLEDGD
+467 YRADLEDGD
-476 KASTDAAVAAYT
+476 KASTEAAVAAYT

-505 NEKIYKQVTNLK
+505 NENIYKQVTNLK
-517 YVRSAAESLGVER
+517 YVRSASESLGIER
-530 AIMVPALMTGR
+530 TVMVPALMTGK

-561 RSFYADS
+561 RSFYGDA

-575 LDKISNGTFA
+575 LDKISDGTFA
-585 DGSRGVV
+585 DGSRGLV
-592 SQDAV
+592 SQNAV
-597 VQVINE
+597 VQVIND
-603 GSLESV
+603 GSLAGAV
-609 VPDLESHGIGRPAAQ
+609 RDLGSYAPGRPAAQ
-624 VWAEDMNRFIQLLK
+624 VWSEDMTRFIQLLK
-638 DTIVAMTLIVAE
+638 DTIVAMTLIVSD
-650 DVAEE
+650 DVGEE
-655 HRGVQTKVVLSG
+655 HHGIQTKVVLSG
-667 VLAVAAFLAGLALLA
+667 VLAVAALLAGLGLLA
-682 GIFVVRPLRGRRRSV
+682 GMFLVRPLGGRRRSV
-697 RSDR
+697 ES

>member
-1 MRTRPPIAGR
+1 
-11 YRLHRLLGRGGM
+11 M

-37 VAVKVVETSADPKVT
+37 VAVKIVEISADPKVT

-80 TEYGSIVYLVME
+80 TEYSSIVYLVME

-114 SEAMVQVA
+114 GEVMVQVA
-122 RTLTAVHASGIIHRD
+122 RTLTAVHTSGIIHRD

-162 NHQAERLT
+162 GHQAERLT

-190 VVGPPSD
+190 VVGPASD

-204 YFELLTGR
+204 AFELLTGR

-233 HVNDVVTVPA
+233 RVNDVVSVPS
-243 HVDEFVASMMDK
+243 HVDEFVALMMDK
-255 DPSRRPTAGEVVTF
+255 DPSRRPSAGEVVAF
-269 ARRPGVVPVIAAGSR
+269 ARRPGVAPASALGSR
-284 ELSAAPKPAALA
+284 ELSAAPRPAAIMP
-296 APKVS
+296 PKVS
-301 TPSVVSLSSPAS
+301 APAS
-313 PHASALSASSA
+313 LPASVPAAAPSEPAV
-324 SPVTALAGVV
+324 SPLTAIAGVV
-334 ESAQRTPRSHAAP
+334 GSAKRTPPSHAATRP
-347 KPRFLRTRVLSVLL
+347 IFLRTPVLGALL
-361 VPVVIGLVLGGLT
+361 VPVVIALVLSGLS
-374 FADAFDEQSVSSRAM
+374 FVDAFRERAVSDRAM

-433 EAWHDDITKVDLA
+433 EAWHADITKVDLA

-460 VLKGIDA
+460 VLKGLDS
-467 YRKDLEDGD
+467 YREDLEDGD
-476 KASTDAAVAAYT
+476 KASTEAAVAAYT

-541 IDEESMEA
+541 IDEESMDA

-561 RSFYADS
+561 RSFYADA

-575 LDKISNGTFA
+575 LDKISDGTFA

-592 SQDAV
+592 SQNAV
-597 VQVINE
+597 VQVIND
-603 GSLESV
+603 GSLDGV
-609 VPDLESHGIGRPAAQ
+609 VPDLENGAPGRPAAQ
-624 VWAEDMNRFIQLLK
+624 VWSEDMTRFIQLLK
-638 DTIVAMTLIVAE
+638 DTIVAMTLIVSD
-650 DVAEE
+650 DVGEE
-655 HRGVQTKVVLSG
+655 HRGVQTKVLLSG
-667 VLAVAAFLAGLALLA
+667 AIAVSALIAGLALLA
-682 GIFVVRPLRGRRRSV
+682 GIFLLRPLRGRRRSV
-697 RSDR
+697 RSGQ

>member
-1 MRTRPPIAGR
+1 
-11 YRLHRLLGRGGM
+11 M

-80 TEYGSIVYLVME
+80 TTEYGSIVYLVME

-122 RTLTAVHASGIIHRD
+122 RTLTAVHSSGIIHRD

-162 NHQAERLT
+162 SHQAERLT

-180 YISPEQAADT
+180 YISPEQAADN

-204 YFELLTGR
+204 AFELLTGR

-233 HVNDVVTVPA
+233 HVNDVVTVPS

-255 DPSRRPTAGEVVTF
+255 DPSRRPTAGEVVAF
-269 ARRPGVVPVIAAGSR
+269 ARRPEVVPPIPAGSR
-284 ELSAAPKPAALA
+284 ELSVGLKPLA
-296 APKVS
+296 
-301 TPSVVSLSSPAS
+301 LSSSSSSVPSAAS
-313 PHASALSASSA
+313 VSS
-324 SPVTALAGVV
+324 VTAVAGVV

-347 KPRFLRTRVLSVLL
+347 KPRFLRTRVLAALL
-361 VPVVIGLVLGGLT
+361 VPVVIALVLGGLT
-374 FADAFDEQSVSSRAM
+374 FADALEERAVSSRAM
-389 TIAGALPESYELGM
+389 MIAGALPESYELGM

-408 RDALSSDQVPDAVR
+408 RDALGSDQVPDAVR

-446 DTPSLR
+446 DNPSLR

-476 KASTDAAVAAYT
+476 KASTEAAVAAYT

-517 YVRSAAESLGVER
+517 YVRSASESLGIER
-530 AIMVPALMTGR
+530 TVMVPALMTGK

-561 RSFYADS
+561 RSFYGDA

-575 LDKISNGTFA
+575 LDKISDGTFA
-585 DGSRGVV
+585 DGSRGLV
-592 SQDAV
+592 SQNAV
-597 VQVINE
+597 VQVIND
-603 GSLESV
+603 GSLTSAV
-609 VPDLESHGIGRPAAQ
+609 RNLESHAPGRPAAQ
-624 VWAEDMNRFIQLLK
+624 VWAEDMTRFIQLLK
-638 DTIVAMTLIVAE
+638 DTIVAMTLIVSD
-650 DVAEE
+650 DVSEE
-655 HRGVQTKVVLSG
+655 HRGIQTKVVLSG
-667 VLAVAAFLAGLALLA
+667 LLAVVAFLAALALLA
-682 GIFVVRPLRGRRRSV
+682 GIFLVRPLRGRRRSLE
-697 RSDR
+697 S

>member
-1 MRTRPPIAGR
+1 
-11 YRLHRLLGRGGM
+11 M

-37 VAVKVVETSADPKVT
+37 VAVKIVEISADPKVT

-65 SHPGTVQVHDVGVEQ
+65 SHPGTVQVHDVGVEE

-114 SEAMVQVA
+114 SEAVVQVA

-162 NHQAERLT
+162 SHQAERLT

-190 VVGPPSD
+190 VVGPSSD

-233 HVNDVVTVPA
+233 HVNDVVDVPA
-243 HVDEFVASMMDK
+243 HVDEFVAAMMDK
-255 DPSRRPTAGEVVTF
+255 DPSRRPTAGEVVAF
-269 ARRPGVVPVIAAGSR
+269 ARRPGVIPAAIPGGR
-284 ELSAAPKPAALA
+284 ELPSSPKPAAIA
-296 APKVS
+296 APK
-301 TPSVVSLSSPAS
+301 
-313 PHASALSASSA
+313 ALSAPAPSSA
-324 SPVTALAGVV
+324 TAVAGVV

-347 KPRFLRTRVLSVLL
+347 KPGVLRTRVLGALL
-361 VPVVIGLVLGGLT
+361 VPVVIAMVVGGLV
-374 FADAFDEQSVSSRAM
+374 FADALEERGVSTEAM

-433 EAWHDDITKVDLA
+433 EAWHDDITKIDLA
-446 DTPSLR
+446 ETPSLR

-460 VLKGIDA
+460 VLEGIDA

-476 KASTDAAVAAYT
+476 KASTEAAVAAYT

-495 DFATEMPNIR
+495 DFAAEMPNIR
-505 NEKIYKQVTNLK
+505 NEKIYKQVANLK

-530 AIMVPALMTGR
+530 AIMVPALMTGQL
-541 IDEESMEA
+541 DEESMKA

-561 RSFYADS
+561 RSFYADA
-568 PKATQKA
+568 PKATQEA
-575 LDKISNGTFA
+575 LDKISDGTFA

-592 SQDAV
+592 SQNAV
-597 VQVINE
+597 VRAIND
-603 GSLESV
+603 GSLEQV
-609 VPDLESHGIGRPAAQ
+609 IPDLERQGPGRPAAQ
-624 VWAEDMNRFIQLLK
+624 IWSEDMNRFIQLLK
-638 DTIVAMTLIVAE
+638 DTIVSMTLIVAD
-650 DVAEE
+650 DVGEE
-655 HRGVQTKVVLSG
+655 HRDVQTKVVLSG
-667 VLAVAAFLAGLALLA
+667 LLAVVALLAAFGLLA
-682 GIFVVRPLRGRRRSV
+682 GIFLGRPLRGRRRSV
-697 RSDR
+697 AAASGEKSWRQSLRRAR

>member
-1 MRTRPPIAGR
+1 
-11 YRLHRLLGRGGM
+11 M

-80 TEYGSIVYLVME
+80 TTEYGSIVYLVME

-122 RTLTAVHASGIIHRD
+122 RTLTAVHSSGIIHRD

-180 YISPEQAADT
+180 YISPEQAADN

-204 YFELLTGR
+204 AFELLTGR

-233 HVNDVVTVPA
+233 HVNDVVTVPS

-255 DPSRRPTAGEVVTF
+255 DPSRRPTAGEVVAF
-269 ARRPGVVPVIAAGSR
+269 ARRPEVVPPIPAGSR
-284 ELSAAPKPAALA
+284 ELSVGLKPLA
-296 APKVS
+296 
-301 TPSVVSLSSPAS
+301 LSS
-313 PHASALSASSA
+313 SASSVPSAA
-324 SPVTALAGVV
+324 SVSSVTAVAGVV

-347 KPRFLRTRVLSVLL
+347 KPRFLRTRVLAALL
-361 VPVVIGLVLGGLT
+361 VPVVIALVLGGLT
-374 FADAFDEQSVSSRAM
+374 FADALEERAVSSRAM
-389 TIAGALPESYELGM
+389 MIAGALPESYELGM

-408 RDALSSDQVPDAVR
+408 RDALGSDQVPDAVR

-446 DTPSLR
+446 DNPSLR

-476 KASTDAAVAAYT
+476 KASTEAAVAAYT

-517 YVRSAAESLGVER
+517 YVRSASESLGIER
-530 AIMVPALMTGR
+530 TVMVPALMTGK

-561 RSFYADS
+561 RSFYGDA

-575 LDKISNGTFA
+575 LDKISDGTFA
-585 DGSRGVV
+585 DGSRGLV
-592 SQDAV
+592 SQNAV
-597 VQVINE
+597 VQVIND
-603 GSLESV
+603 GSLTSAV
-609 VPDLESHGIGRPAAQ
+609 RNLESHAPGRPAAQ
-624 VWAEDMNRFIQLLK
+624 VWSEDMTRFIQLLK
-638 DTIVAMTLIVAE
+638 DTIVAMTLIVSD
-650 DVAEE
+650 DVGEE
-655 HRGVQTKVVLSG
+655 HRGIQTKVVLSG
-667 VLAVAAFLAGLALLA
+667 VLAVAAFLAALALLA
-682 GIFVVRPLRGRRRSV
+682 GIFLVRPLRGRRRSV
-697 RSDR
+697 ES

>member
-122 RTLTAVHASGIIHRD
+122 RTLTAVHSSGIIHRD

-162 NHQAERLT
+162 SHQAERLT

-180 YISPEQAADT
+180 YISPEQAADN

-233 HVNDVVTVPA
+233 HVNDVVTVPS
-243 HVDEFVASMMDK
+243 HVDDFVASMMDK
-255 DPSRRPTAGEVVTF
+255 DPSRRPTAGEVVAF
-269 ARRPGVVPVIAAGSR
+269 ARRPEVVPPVPVGSR
-284 ELSAAPKPAALA
+284 ELPAGLKPLALPSSSSSSSGSSVSSAAS
-296 APKVS
+296 VS
-301 TPSVVSLSSPAS
+301 S
-313 PHASALSASSA
+313 
-324 SPVTALAGVV
+324 VTAVAGVV

-347 KPRFLRTRVLSVLL
+347 KPRFLRTRVLGVLL
-361 VPVVIGLVLGGLT
+361 VPVLIALVLGGLT
-374 FADAFDEQSVSSRAM
+374 FADALDERAVSSRAVM
-389 TIAGALPESYELGM
+389 IAGALPESYELGM

-408 RDALSSDQVPDAVR
+408 RDALGSDQVPDAVR

-433 EAWHDDITKVDLA
+433 KAWHDDITKVDLA

-460 VLKGIDA
+460 VLKSIDA
-467 YRKDLEDGD
+467 YRADLEDGD
-476 KASTDAAVAAYT
+476 KASTEAAVAAYT

-505 NEKIYKQVTNLK
+505 NENIYKQVTNLK
-517 YVRSAAESLGVER
+517 YVRSASESLGIER
-530 AIMVPALMTGR
+530 TVMVPALMSGK

-561 RSFYADS
+561 RSFYGDA

-575 LDKISNGTFA
+575 LDKISDGTFA
-585 DGSRGVV
+585 DGSRGLV
-592 SQDAV
+592 SQNAV
-597 VQVINE
+597 VQVIND
-603 GSLESV
+603 GSLAGAV
-609 VPDLESHGIGRPAAQ
+609 RDLESHAPGRPAAQ
-624 VWAEDMNRFIQLLK
+624 VWSEDMTRFIQLLK
-638 DTIVAMTLIVAE
+638 DTIVSMTLIVSD
-650 DVAEE
+650 DVGEE
-655 HRGVQTKVVLSG
+655 HRGIQTKVVLSG
-667 VLAVAAFLAGLALLA
+667 VLAVAALLAAIALLA
-682 GIFVVRPLRGRRRSV
+682 GMYLVRPLRGRRRSV
-697 RSDR
+697 ES

>member
-80 TEYGSIVYLVME
+80 TTEYGSIVYLVME

-122 RTLTAVHASGIIHRD
+122 RTLTAVHSSGIIHRD

-180 YISPEQAADT
+180 YISPEQAADN

-233 HVNDVVTVPA
+233 HVNDVVSVA
-243 HVDEFVASMMDK
+243 SHVDEFVASMMDK
-255 DPSRRPTAGEVVTF
+255 DPSRRPTAGEVVAF
-269 ARRPGVVPVIAAGSR
+269 ARRPEVVPPIPAGSR
-284 ELSAAPKPAALA
+284 ELSIGPKPLA
-296 APKVS
+296 
-301 TPSVVSLSSPAS
+301 LSSSSSSSAPAA
-313 PHASALSASSA
+313 ASAASVS
-324 SPVTALAGVV
+324 SVTAVAGVV

-347 KPRFLRTRVLSVLL
+347 KPRFLRTRVLGVLL
-361 VPVVIGLVLGGLT
+361 VPVVIALVLGGLT
-374 FADAFDEQSVSSRAM
+374 FADALDERAVSSRAM
-389 TIAGALPESYELGM
+389 MIAGALPESYELGM

-408 RDALSSDQVPDAVR
+408 RDALGSDQVPDAVR

-433 EAWHDDITKVDLA
+433 DAWHDDITKVDLA
-446 DTPSLR
+446 DNPSLR

-476 KASTDAAVAAYT
+476 KASTEAAVAAYT

-495 DFATEMPNIR
+495 DFATEMPNIP

-517 YVRSAAESLGVER
+517 YVRSASESLGIER
-530 AIMVPALMTGR
+530 TVMVPALMTGK

-561 RSFYADS
+561 RSFYGDA

-575 LDKISNGTFA
+575 LDKISDGTFA
-585 DGSRGVV
+585 DGSRGLV
-592 SQDAV
+592 SQNAV
-597 VQVINE
+597 VQVIND
-603 GSLESV
+603 GSLTSAV
-609 VPDLESHGIGRPAAQ
+609 RNLESQAPGRPAAQ
-624 VWAEDMNRFIQLLK
+624 VWAEDMTRFIQLLK
-638 DTIVAMTLIVAE
+638 DTIVAMTLIVSD
-650 DVAEE
+650 DVSEE
-655 HRGVQTKVVLSG
+655 HRGIQTKVVLSG
-667 VLAVAAFLAGLALLA
+667 VLAVAAFLAALALLA
-682 GIFVVRPLRGRRRSV
+682 GIFLVRPLRGRRRSV
-697 RSDR
+697 ES

>member
-107 RFTVEEA
+107 RFSIEETG
-114 SEAMVQVA
+114 EVMVQVA
-122 RTLTAVHASGIIHRD
+122 RTLSAVHASGIIHRD

-204 YFELLTGR
+204 AFELLTGR

-233 HVNDVVTVPA
+233 RVSDVVAVPA
-243 HVDEFVASMMDK
+243 HIDEFVASMLDK
-255 DPSRRPTAGEVVTF
+255 DPSRRPTAGEVVAF
-269 ARRPGVVPVIAAGSR
+269 ARRPAVVPAITAGSR
-284 ELSAAPKPAALA
+284 ELSPAPKLAAIAAPK
-296 APKVS
+296 S
-301 TPSVVSLSSPAS
+301 SSPSS
-313 PHASALSASSA
+313 PSPA
-324 SPVTALAGVV
+324 SPVTAIAGVA
-334 ESAQRTPRSHAAP
+334 ESGQRTPRSHAAP
-347 KPRFLRTRVLSVLL
+347 KPRLLRTRVLGTLL
-361 VPVVIGLVLGGLT
+361 VPVVIALVLGGMT
-374 FADAFDEQSVSSRAM
+374 FVDAFEERSVSNRAM

-408 RDALSSDQVPDAVR
+408 RDALGSDQVPDAVR

-433 EAWHDDITKVDLA
+433 EAWHADITKIDLA

-467 YRKDLEDGD
+467 YRNDLEEGD
-476 KASTDAAVAAYT
+476 KASTEAAIAAYT

-517 YVRSAAESLGVER
+517 YVRSAAESLGIER
-530 AIMVPALMTGR
+530 AVMVPALMTGK
-541 IDEESMEA
+541 IDEDSMEA

-561 RSFYADS
+561 RSFYADA

-575 LDKISNGTFA
+575 LDKISDGTFA

-592 SQDAV
+592 SQNAV
-597 VQVINE
+597 VQVIND
-603 GSLESV
+603 GSLEGV
-609 VPDLESHGIGRPAAQ
+609 VPDLEDRGLGRPAAQ
-624 VWAEDMNRFIQLLK
+624 VWAEDMTRFIQLLK
-638 DTIVAMTLIVAE
+638 DTIVAMTLIVSD
-650 DVAEE
+650 DVGEE
-655 HRGVQTKVVLSG
+655 HRSIQTKVVLSG
-667 VLAVAAFLAGLALLA
+667 ILAAAAFLAGLALLA
-682 GIFVVRPLRGRRRSV
+682 GIFVVRPLRGRRRFV
-697 RSDR
+697 EG

>member
-1 MRTRPPIAGR
+1 
-11 YRLHRLLGRGGM
+11 M

-80 TEYGSIVYLVME
+80 TEYGSFVYLVME

-107 RFTVEEA
+107 RFSVEEA

-122 RTLTAVHASGIIHRD
+122 RTLTAVHSSGIIHRD

-180 YISPEQAADT
+180 YISPEQAADN

-255 DPSRRPTAGEVVTF
+255 DPSRRPTAGEVVAF
-269 ARRPGVVPVIAAGSR
+269 ARRPEVVPATPAGSR
-284 ELSAAPKPAALA
+284 ELSAAPKPPA
-296 APKVS
+296 
-301 TPSVVSLSSPAS
+301 LSSPS
-313 PHASALSASSA
+313 VSS
-324 SPVTALAGVV
+324 VTAVAGVV
-334 ESAQRTPRSHAAP
+334 EPAQRTPRSHAAQ
-347 KPRFLRTRVLSVLL
+347 KPRFLRTRVLGGLL
-361 VPVVIGLVLGGLT
+361 VPVVIALVLGGLT
-374 FADAFDEQSVSSRAM
+374 FADALEERAVSSRAM
-389 TIAGALPESYELGM
+389 TIAGALPESYELGL

-408 RDALSSDQVPDAVR
+408 RDALSSGQVPDAVR

-460 VLKGIDA
+460 VLQGIDA
-467 YRKDLEDGD
+467 YRTDLEEGD
-476 KASTDAAVAAYT
+476 KASTEAAVAAYT

-505 NEKIYKQVTNLK
+505 NEKIYKQIANLK
-517 YVRSAAESLGVER
+517 YARSASESLGVER
-530 AIMVPALMTGR
+530 RVMVPALMTGK

-561 RSFYADS
+561 RSFYGDA

-575 LDKISNGTFA
+575 LDKISNDTFA
-585 DGSRGVV
+585 DGSRGLV
-592 SQDAV
+592 SQNAV

-603 GSLESV
+603 GSLAGAVRE
-609 VPDLESHGIGRPAAQ
+609 LESHAPGRPAAQ
-624 VWAEDMNRFIQLLK
+624 VWSEDMTRFIQFLK
-638 DTIVAMTLIVAE
+638 DTIVAMTLIVSD
-650 DVAEE
+650 DVGEE
-655 HRGVQTKVVLSG
+655 HRGIQTKVVLSG
-667 VLAVAAFLAGLALLA
+667 VLAVAALLAALALLA
-682 GIFVVRPLRGRRRSV
+682 GMFVVRPLRGRRRSV
-697 RSDR
+697 EV

>member
-1 MRTRPPIAGR
+1 
-11 YRLHRLLGRGGM
+11 M

-107 RFTVEEA
+107 RFTVEETG
-114 SEAMVQVA
+114 EVLVQVA

-204 YFELLTGR
+204 GFELLTGR

-233 HVNDVVTVPA
+233 HVNDVVTVPS

-255 DPSRRPTAGEVVTF
+255 DPSRRPTAGEVVAF
-269 ARRPGVVPVIAAGSR
+269 ARRPEVVPPIPAGSR
-284 ELSAAPKPAALA
+284 ELSIGPKPLA
-296 APKVS
+296 
-301 TPSVVSLSSPAS
+301 LSSP
-313 PHASALSASSA
+313 SAPSAGSVSS
-324 SPVTALAGVV
+324 VTAVAGVV

-347 KPRFLRTRVLSVLL
+347 KPRFLRTRVLAVLL
-361 VPVVIGLVLGGLT
+361 VPVVIALVLGGLT
-374 FADAFDEQSVSSRAM
+374 FADALEERAVSSRAM
-389 TIAGALPESYELGM
+389 MIAGALPESYELGM

-408 RDALSSDQVPDAVR
+408 RDALGSDQVPDAVR

-433 EAWHDDITKVDLA
+433 DAWHDDITKVDLA
-446 DTPSLR
+446 DNPSLR

-476 KASTDAAVAAYT
+476 KASTEAAVAAYT

-495 DFATEMPNIR
+495 DFATEMPNIA

-517 YVRSAAESLGVER
+517 YVRSASESLGIER
-530 AIMVPALMTGR
+530 TVMVPALMTGK

-561 RSFYADS
+561 RSFYGDA

-575 LDKISNGTFA
+575 LDKISDGTFA
-585 DGSRGVV
+585 DGSRGLV
-592 SQDAV
+592 SQNAV
-597 VQVINE
+597 VQVIND
-603 GSLESV
+603 GSLTSAV
-609 VPDLESHGIGRPAAQ
+609 RNLESHAPGRPAAQ
-624 VWAEDMNRFIQLLK
+624 VWAEDMTRFIQLLK
-638 DTIVAMTLIVAE
+638 DTIVAMTLIVSD
-650 DVAEE
+650 DVGEE
-655 HRGVQTKVVLSG
+655 HRGIQTKVVLSG
-667 VLAVAAFLAGLALLA
+667 VLAVAAFLAALALLA
-682 GIFVVRPLRGRRRSV
+682 GIFLVRPLRGRRRSV
-697 RSDR
+697 ES

>member
-1 MRTRPPIAGR
+1 MRMRTRPPIAGR

-122 RTLTAVHASGIIHRD
+122 RTLTAVHSSGIIHRD

-180 YISPEQAADT
+180 YISPEQAADN

-204 YFELLTGR
+204 AFELLTGR

-233 HVNDVVTVPA
+233 HVNDVVSVA
-243 HVDEFVASMMDK
+243 SHVDEFVASMMDK
-255 DPSRRPTAGEVVTF
+255 DPSRRPTANEVVAF
-269 ARRPGVVPVIAAGSR
+269 ARRPEVVPAIPAGSR
-284 ELSAAPKPAALA
+284 ELSVGLGPKPLAL
-296 APKVS
+296 PS
-301 TPSVVSLSSPAS
+301 PSSPSSPSVSS
-313 PHASALSASSA
+313 
-324 SPVTALAGVV
+324 VTAVAGVV

-347 KPRFLRTRVLSVLL
+347 KPRFLRTRVLGVLL
-361 VPVVIGLVLGGLT
+361 VPVVIAMVLGGLS
-374 FADAFDEQSVSSRAM
+374 FADALEERAVSSRAM
-389 TIAGALPESYELGM
+389 MIAGALPESYELGM

-408 RDALSSDQVPDAVR
+408 RDALGSDQVPDAVR

-446 DTPSLR
+446 DNPSLR

-460 VLKGIDA
+460 VLKSIDA

-476 KASTDAAVAAYT
+476 KASTEAAVAAYT

-495 DFATEMPNIR
+495 DFATEMPNIP

-517 YVRSAAESLGVER
+517 YVRSASESLGIER
-530 AIMVPALMTGR
+530 AVMVPALMTGE
-541 IDEESMEA
+541 IDEEALEA

-561 RSFYADS
+561 RSFYGDA
-568 PKATQKA
+568 PKTTQKA
-575 LDKISNGTFA
+575 LDKISDGTFA
-585 DGSRGVV
+585 DGSRGLV
-592 SQDAV
+592 SQNAV
-597 VQVINE
+597 VQVIND
-603 GSLESV
+603 GSLTSAV
-609 VPDLESHGIGRPAAQ
+609 RNLESHAPGRPAAQ
-624 VWAEDMNRFIQLLK
+624 VWAEDMTRFIQLLK
-638 DTIVAMTLIVAE
+638 DTIVAMTLIVSD
-650 DVAEE
+650 DVGEE
-655 HRGVQTKVVLSG
+655 HRSIQTKVVLSG
-667 VLAVAAFLAGLALLA
+667 VLAVAAFLAALALLA
-682 GIFVVRPLRGRRRSV
+682 GIFLVRPLRGRRRSV
-697 RSDR
+697 ET

>member
-80 TEYGSIVYLVME
+80 TTEYGSIVYLVME

-122 RTLTAVHASGIIHRD
+122 RTLTAVHSSGIIHRD

-180 YISPEQAADT
+180 YISPEQAADN

-233 HVNDVVTVPA
+233 HVNDVVTVPS

-255 DPSRRPTAGEVVTF
+255 DPSRRPTAGEVVAF
-269 ARRPGVVPVIAAGSR
+269 ARRPEVVPPIPAGSR
-284 ELSAAPKPAALA
+284 ELSIGPKPLA
-296 APKVS
+296 
-301 TPSVVSLSSPAS
+301 LSSSSSPSSPSAAS
-313 PHASALSASSA
+313 VSS
-324 SPVTALAGVV
+324 VTAVAGVV
-334 ESAQRTPRSHAAP
+334 ESAQRTPRSHAAQ
-347 KPRFLRTRVLSVLL
+347 KPRFLRSRVLGVLL
-361 VPVVIGLVLGGLT
+361 VPVVIALVLGALT
-374 FADAFDEQSVSSRAM
+374 FADALDERAVSSRAM
-389 TIAGALPESYELGM
+389 MIAGALPESYELGM

-408 RDALSSDQVPDAVR
+408 RDALGSDQVPDAVR

-433 EAWHDDITKVDLA
+433 DAWHDDITKVDLA
-446 DTPSLR
+446 DNPSLR

-460 VLKGIDA
+460 VLKSIDA

-476 KASTDAAVAAYT
+476 KASTEAAVAAYT

-495 DFATEMPNIR
+495 DFATEMPNIP

-517 YVRSAAESLGVER
+517 YVRSASESLGIER
-530 AIMVPALMTGR
+530 TVMVPALMTGK

-561 RSFYADS
+561 RSFYGDA

-575 LDKISNGTFA
+575 LDKISDGTFA
-585 DGSRGVV
+585 DGSRGLV
-592 SQDAV
+592 SQNAV
-597 VQVINE
+597 VQVIND
-603 GSLESV
+603 GSLTSAV
-609 VPDLESHGIGRPAAQ
+609 RNLESQAPGRPAAQ
-624 VWAEDMNRFIQLLK
+624 VWAEDMTRFIQLLK
-638 DTIVAMTLIVAE
+638 DTIVAMTLIVSD
-650 DVAEE
+650 DVSEE
-655 HRGVQTKVVLSG
+655 HRGIQTKVVLSG
-667 VLAVAAFLAGLALLA
+667 VLAVAAFLAALALLA
-682 GIFVVRPLRGRRRSV
+682 GIFLVRPLRGRRRSV
-697 RSDR
+697 ES